1 MPRRANGPRRA
12 DGISRLGEIDF
23 VLAKAC
29 LALSRTRW
37 PYAKTV
43 FFTVSGVGPY
53 FGRLPDAG
61 YLCTRENVSRHRD
74 IEWSVCPVTTYRR
87 EVRHLDTASA
97 SGTKSRVRPRVD
109 NAVLL
114 A

>member
-43 FFTVSGVGPY
+43 FFTVSDVGPY

-61 YLCTRENVSRHRD
+61 YLCTRENVSRHRC
-74 IEWSVCPVTTYRR
+74 IEWSVGPIITYRR
-87 EVRHLDTASA
+87 ERRHLDTASV
-97 SGTKSRVRPRVD
+97 SGTKPRVKPRVD

>member
-1 MPRRANGPRRA
+1 M
-12 DGISRLGEIDF
+12 GEINL

-37 PYAKTV
+37 PYANTV
-43 FFTVSGVGPY
+43 CFTVSDVGPY
-53 FGRLPDAG
+53 LGRLPYAG
-61 YLCTRENVSRHRD
+61 YLCTRETVSRHRY
-74 IEWSVCPVTTYRR
+74 IEWSVGPIITYRR
-87 EVRHLDTASA
+87 ERRHLDTASV
-97 SGTKSRVRPRVD
+97 SDTESRVKPRVN